1 MCCRHVLNSFSSVL
15 LLLFIVVLK
24 CMIGTLWVMLRC
36 KYTETE
42 IAMDVINTIVIPLL
56 IINSFICF
64 DMKQI
69 NVHSRFLK
77 LRMYLLYMNAF
88 ADIFRG
94 VFYLIL
100 D

>member
-1 MCCRHVLNSFSSVL
+1 M
-15 LLLFIVVLK
+15 
-24 CMIGTLWVMLRC
+24 MLHS